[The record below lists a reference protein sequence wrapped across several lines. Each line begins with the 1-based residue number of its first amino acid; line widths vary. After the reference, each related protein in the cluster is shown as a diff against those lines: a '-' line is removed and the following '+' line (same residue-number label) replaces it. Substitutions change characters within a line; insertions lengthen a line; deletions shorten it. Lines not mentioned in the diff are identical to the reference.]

1 LLSFSSFHHLSSEYG
16 MTGQQGLSASFASSS
31 PLAAPPEAAFAPFVP
46 LVPPQET
53 PVANE
58 RRFLIRTDTN
68 FDAGTRILTAL
79 LELPGMK
86 KRDLSITLATTLFN
100 RVRQVTVN
108 GQSRPPFPP
117 SLAGPVL
124 RERKY
129 GRFTRA
135 FPVPADT
142 KVRPVPSVPLRL
154 TRIFVC
160 QRLPFSLPAG
170 KYRCGDGGWCLSFEN
185 IMWPSGHFC

>member
-1 LLSFSSFHHLSSEYG
+1 
-16 MTGQQGLSASFASSS
+16 
-31 PLAAPPEAAFAPFVP
+31 
-46 LVPPQET
+46 
-53 PVANE
+53 
-58 RRFLIRTDTN
+58 RRFLIRADTN

-142 KVRPVPSVPLRL
+142 KP
-154 TRIFVC
+154 
-160 QRLPFSLPAG
+160 
-170 KYRCGDGGWCLSFEN
+170 EN
-185 IMWPSGHFC
+185 IDAAMEDGVLVLKISCGPPATSADEHEIPIR